1 VADHHSAGAA
11 ASLRDSLLTALLRFG
26 AGPAPVR
33 TALCVSLAGLTAHL
47 PAAEWGAGG
56 AVTALAD
63 RLAAAP
69 PGHGG
74 SGDALPQQQAAPA
87 AAEYHDHD
95 EDGDAV
101 YWSASGNSNG
111 GQWGNQQQRR

>member
-1 VADHHSAGAA
+1 VLFQRVDDA
-11 ASLRDSLLTALLRFG
+11 LTARSEMTIRN
-26 AGPAPVR
+26 PV
-33 TALCVSLAGLTAHL
+33 L
-47 PAAEWGAGG
+47 EY
-56 AVTALAD
+56 

-74 SGDALPQQQAAPA
+74 SGDAPPQQQAAPA

-111 GQWGNQQQRR
+111 GQWGNQQRR

>member
-1 VADHHSAGAA
+1 MEECKMAGPHTVVGVSRRDFTVAVLFQRVDDA
-11 ASLRDSLLTALLRFG
+11 LTARSEMTIRN
-26 AGPAPVR
+26 PV
-33 TALCVSLAGLTAHL
+33 L
-47 PAAEWGAGG
+47 EY
-56 AVTALAD
+56 

-74 SGDALPQQQAAPA
+74 SGDAPQQQQQAAPA